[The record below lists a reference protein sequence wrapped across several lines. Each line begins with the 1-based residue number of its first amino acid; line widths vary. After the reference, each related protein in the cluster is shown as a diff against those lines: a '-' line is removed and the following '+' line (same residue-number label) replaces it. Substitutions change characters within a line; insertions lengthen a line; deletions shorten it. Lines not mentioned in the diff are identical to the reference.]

1 MGVSRA
7 ELYTAIRR
15 DKRLDPEV
23 SQRTLGEKY
32 GLDRRDAAGGP
43 GHAAQAEAHRPQ
55 IRPRSTWSTSWPR
68 PRMRRSSRGPSPA
81 MGASISSALDEFGYL
96 DLDKAGAKLL
106 FQIFTEREER
116 RAIAIASNAPFSEWK
131 RTFTDP
137 GSAHRR
143 DRHRVLP
150 VHPDPA
156 QAAPQMTLTSTLG
169 KAVST
174 SLRLRPQ
181 VIARWENRVRDDRI
195 WGLRTDHGRTACR
208 RPLRSGER

>member
-137 GSAHRR
+137 RLCTSSRPAPSPTGSPRPSAGGAANDSYLDPRQGCVHQSPFEAAG
-143 DRHRVLP
+143 DRS
-150 VHPDPA
+150 
-156 QAAPQMTLTSTLG
+156 MG
-169 KAVST
+169 
-174 SLRLRPQ
+174 
-181 VIARWENRVRDDRI
+181 E
-195 WGLRTDHGRTACR
+195 
-208 RPLRSGER
+208 SGP